1 MNYTNSLLQWFG
13 GKKYLLK
20 NLLPFPEHRYYYE
33 VFGGS
38 SVVLLNK
45 IKSNFELLND
55 INKRCV
61 NLWKVIQKHWIELES
76 LCNKQITSR
85 QLFEEYRDE
94 ESKNEIENA
103 MQFFYINQFAMIGKN
118 IDYLGL
124 TDKINREFSIFQ
136 TFERKIE
143 RIKKLHERIK
153 LVNFESVDFR
163 NILKRLLKRRD
174 FENTLIYLDPPYYVG
189 GEEYENQTGN
199 DSTWGK
205 QEFNDLWELVN
216 QFKNAKIIISID
228 NRLEEELKGK
238 WDRTE
243 IIRTTPSSKHQKQMI
258 EYIIR
263 NYDKKEIP
271 VMKKFKYKKLL

>member
-1 MNYTNSLLQWFG
+1 
-13 GKKYLLK
+13 
-20 NLLPFPEHRYYYE
+20 
-33 VFGGS
+33 
-38 SVVLLNK
+38 VLLNK